1 MIGFRALNDNPLDP
15 IQGRWHAI
23 NEEIPDAVT
32 RWSFFLAY
40 VSNKTCTDGDL
51 DNLSTAGLDLGF
63 GRYKTK
69 NQQDQEARIHANE
82 KHCVHDFKM
91 ALLVIRK
98 ASKTAHRSK
107 DSFSPEERRNLRLVL
122 GGLAR
127 PATTVNRR

>member
-1 MIGFRALNDNPLDP
+1 MFSKFLKILSVVMLFGAGAHAYAE
-15 IQGRWHAI
+15 QGI
-23 NEEIPDAVT
+23 TDTEI
-32 RWSFFLAY
+32 
-40 VSNKTCTDGDL
+40 
-51 DNLSTAGLDLGF
+51 
-63 GRYKTK
+63 
-69 NQQDQEARIHANE
+69 IHTNE

>member
-1 MIGFRALNDNPLDP
+1 MKRFLVPSRAGVFCLA
-15 IQGRWHAI
+15 HTS
-23 NEEIPDAVT
+23 NETRAVGG
-32 RWSFFLAY
+32 S
-40 VSNKTCTDGDL
+40 DDL
-51 DNLSTAGLDLGF
+51 FTASLDLGF

-107 DSFSPEERRNLRLVL
+107 DSFSPEERRNPRLVL